1 MRLALSLAILG
12 LRSLVAAHDLPRR
25 QAGYGGYGGYG
36 GNGDSSTSQAASST
50 SSAVGAT
57 STDVTTSGST
67 GGSVCSNLMCISGVV
82 NGSTVTYT
90 MQSNTTSELGWMAMG
105 FGSVMTGTPMV
116 IMWPNSDGSI
126 TLSQRKAPGETM
138 PTVDASPPRTATSD
152 PGASAIT
159 GAKPKLT
166 FTIPADGSTAQNIIW
181 AFGTNKPNNPAK
193 DAQLLQHLD
202 SGALKLDM
210 SEVLTPARAA
220 ALANPATDPGA
231 TSGTVDVPLQP
242 YQKMIIAHAL
252 LCTIGFLML
261 LPAGALLARYARTFS
276 NAWFTGHWVFQMA
289 FVADGRDP
297 DAAGPVIVAGVAL
310 GISSVESAKA
320 THLDDDHK
328 KWGIAIFVLY
338 FAQLLLGAIIH
349 YVKPTSWTVGKRR
362 PMQNYLHAVFGI
374 LIVALA
380 FYQVRSGFR
389 TEWKQSGRP
398 PISNAANIVW
408 YVWVVLVPVLYF
420 AGLALLPRQFRQE
433 RPHHKAPSDEFTHER
448 YQSRP
453 SYSD

>member
-12 LRSLVAAHDLPRR
+12 LRSLVVAHDLPRR
-25 QAGYGGYGGYG
+25 AGYGGYGN
-36 GNGDSSTSQAASST
+36 GNSSPSTPQAASST
-50 SSAVGAT
+50 SSAVGAAA
-57 STDVTTSGST
+57 TDATTSGST
-67 GGSVCSNLMCISGVV
+67 GGSVCSDLMCISGVV

-105 FGSVMTGTPMV
+105 FGSVMTNTPMV

-166 FTIPADGSTAQNIIW
+166 FTIPADGTTAQNIIW
-181 AFGTNKPNNPAK
+181 AFGTVKPNDPAV
-193 DAQLLQHLD
+193 DATLQQHLE

-210 SEVLTPARAA
+210 SEALTPARAA

-231 TSGTVDVPLQP
+231 TSGVVDVPLQP

-252 LCTIGFLML
+252 LCTVGFLIM
-261 LPAGALLARYARTFS
+261 LPAGALLARYARTFT
-276 NAWFTGHWVFQMA
+276 NAWFTGHWIFQLA
-289 FVADGRDP
+289 F
-297 DAAGPVIVAGVAL
+297 AGPVIVAGVAL

-338 FAQLLLGAIIH
+338 FAQILLGAIVH

-408 YVWVVLVPVLYF
+408 YVWVVLIPVLYF

-433 RPHHKAPSDEFTHER
+433 RPHHKAPSDEFTRER
-448 YQSRP
+448 YHDRP